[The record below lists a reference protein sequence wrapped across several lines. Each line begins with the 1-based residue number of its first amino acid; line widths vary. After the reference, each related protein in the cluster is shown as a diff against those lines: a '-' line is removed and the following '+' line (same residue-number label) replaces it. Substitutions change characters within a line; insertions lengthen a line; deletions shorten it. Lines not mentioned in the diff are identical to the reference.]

1 MIKNNLKKLK
11 IGVITLLTSLIL
23 GSSMFGFIGC
33 AEPEKIIDENGNELA
48 TPYNYVILKTGKLYT
63 LHKINNTDLDKYYKE
78 DAEYKTRFNKKFV
91 TECDLAAIE
100 KTVTKTSGSSYVDGY
115 RIESLDGKI
124 YVYNPEFSLFKD
136 KENAEEAG
144 YDNLCSHCFNENA
157 IDEENLEIE

>member
-63 LHKINNTDLDKYYKE
+63 LHKINNTDLDKYYEE
-78 DAEYKTRFNKKFV
+78 DAER
-91 TECDLAAIE
+91 
-100 KTVTKTSGSSYVDGY
+100 
-115 RIESLDGKI
+115 
-124 YVYNPEFSLFKD
+124 
-136 KENAEEAG
+136 
-144 YDNLCSHCFNENA
+144 
-157 IDEENLEIE
+157 